1 MARIKLT
8 ESTGGAYINKAE
20 KNALLQITSCEYDPE
35 FGKISM
41 ILSNERGETMQ
52 NNFRFM
58 NNDGSQNEPALKAFS
73 YFSRVAMGDWT
84 IDGVDDQD
92 LIGKYI
98 RADISLREGKEKS
111 KDGEIIKFA
120 NLDKVYQTDDEF
132 QTSKVSAAAASDEDY
147 DDEVTEEDEDWD

>member
-98 RADISLREGKEKS
+98 RADISLREGKS

-120 NLDKVYQTDDEF
+120 NLDKVYQTEDEF
-132 QTSKVSAAAASDEDY
+132 QASKVKVAAADEVEY
-147 DDEVTEEDEDWD
+147 EDDVTEEDEDWD